1 MKASTMLDT
10 IRSLLGAPAC
20 AIPLSV
26 CKPGKTYLLDK
37 AGIPPTG
44 TAILFAIPY
53 VMTSDV
59 DAPERNLSLYAV
71 PRDYHG
77 YAKELEAILLPS
89 LREAYPSHTF
99 ALYADHSP
107 IMEVDA
113 AARAGLGVKGVNG
126 LLITPKYGSF
136 VFIMEVITDADY
148 EAVAGAPV
156 PDFPDEPPLCEA
168 CGACLSACPVGC
180 REGDRTRCLSA
191 LTQKKGQ
198 LTSDEEMALR
208 AGGLVWG
215 CDRCQL
221 TCPHNHRVLAQGAD
235 TPIAYFRE
243 ARLIRVSAE
252 DIVAMS
258 DEDFTSRAYSWR
270 GKAVITRN
278 CLLLEAEKSHH
289 FERRES

>member
-26 CKPGKTYLLDK
+26 CKLGKTYLLDK

-44 TAILFAIPY
+44 AAILFAIPY

-77 YAKELEAILLPS
+77 YAKELEGTLLPS

-180 REGDRTRCLSA
+180 REGDCTRCLSA
-191 LTQKKGQ
+191 LTQKKG
-198 LTSDEEMALR
+198 LLSPDEANTILS
-208 AGGLVWG
+208 GSLVWG
-215 CDRCQL
+215 CDRCQIA
-221 TCPHNHRVLAQGAD
+221 CPHNQRALAAKQD
-235 TPIAYFRE
+235 TPIPYFRE
-243 ARLIRVSAE
+243 ERLLRADADGIS
-252 DIVAMS
+252 AMS
-258 DEDFTSRAYSWR
+258 QDEFSARAYAWR

-278 CLLLEAEKSHH
+278 CQLFEANQSDQA
-289 FERRES
+289 ERRER

>member
-1 MKASTMLDT
+1 MKAPTMLDT

-191 LTQKKGQ
+191 LTQKKG
-198 LTSDEEMALR
+198 LLSPDEETALR

-221 TCPHNHRVLAQGAD
+221 TCPHNRRVLAQGAD

-258 DEDFTSRAYSWR
+258 DEDFASRAYSWR

-278 CLLLEAEKSHH
+278 CQLFEANQSDQA
-289 FERRES
+289 ERRER